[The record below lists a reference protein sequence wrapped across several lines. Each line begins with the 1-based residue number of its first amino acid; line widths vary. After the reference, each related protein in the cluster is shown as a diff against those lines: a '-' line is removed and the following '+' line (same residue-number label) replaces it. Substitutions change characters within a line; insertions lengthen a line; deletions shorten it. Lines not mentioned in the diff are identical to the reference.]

1 MSTRAKTF
9 DTICGVGTVPGY
21 TRIDPGMVGGGPGRF
36 VSNGLARVLIFINL
50 RGVKLRVGLGRGVR
64 YYKELEIMM
73 GRTSLIPTRP
83 TLTIKLYPPLL
94 SKAAHQAPD
103 VF

>member
-1 MSTRAKTF
+1 
-9 DTICGVGTVPGY
+9 
-21 TRIDPGMVGGGPGRF
+21 MVGGGPGRF
-36 VSNGLARVLIFINL
+36 VSNGLARVLILVVL

-64 YYKELEIMM
+64 YYKELRIKVWARVRVRVMVMM